1 MLEIGDIE
9 KLKFIRVE
17 DERVF
22 PYIVSIMNGC
32 FGKNFKSIYS
42 CQRYYFKHIDDNHM
56 VWFPKLA
63 EKMRHIRHRRN
74 LKGG

>member
-1 MLEIGDIE
+1 MLEIGDME

-42 CQRYYFKHIDDNHM
+42 CQGYVIAAFQNRRKDSHTG
-56 VWFPKLA
+56 
-63 EKMRHIRHRRN
+63 EHRRW
-74 LKGG
+74 KYGSRS

>member
-32 FGKNFKSIYS
+32 FGKNF
-42 CQRYYFKHIDDNHM
+42 
-56 VWFPKLA
+56 
-63 EKMRHIRHRRN
+63 
-74 LKGG
+74 